1 MELGD
6 LRADYEHEGLV
17 ESEMLGDPTDQFKEW
32 LQLVIDHP
40 LGDWFE
46 PTAMTLATSTPM
58 GEVSARIV
66 LLKDIDAAGRM
77 VFFTSY
83 SSQKGSDLAA
93 NPRAALCFYWGQ
105 FGRQVRVEGT
115 IEKTSRLISQA
126 YFTSR
131 PRASQLGAV
140 ASEQSRVIAGRQVLE
155 QSLADAELK
164 FAGEAVALPD
174 DWGGY
179 ALTPVRFEFWQGRR
193 NRLHDRIVYRRAG
206 DTWVMERL
214 GP

>member
-6 LRADYEHEGLV
+6 LRADYEHAGLI
-17 ESEMLGDPTDQFKEW
+17 ESEMLGDPVDQFKEW
-32 LQLVIDHP
+32 LQQVIDRS

-46 PTAMTLATSTPM
+46 PTAMTLATATPDGM
-58 GEVSARIV
+58 PSARIV
-66 LLKDIDAAGRM
+66 LLKDIDGKGRM
-77 VFFTSY
+77 VFFTGY
-83 SSQKGSDLAA
+83 SSQKAADLAA

-105 FGRQVRVEGT
+105 LGRQVRIEGT
-115 IEKTSRLISQA
+115 IEKTSRAISEA

-140 ASEQSRVIAGRQVLE
+140 ASDQSRVIAGRDLLE

-164 FAGEAVALPD
+164 YAGGLVPLPE

-179 ALTPVRFEFWQGRR
+179 ALTPTKFEFWQGRR
-193 NRLHDRIVYRRAG
+193 NRLHDRIVYRREGEA
-206 DTWVMERL
+206 WAIERL

>member
-6 LRADYEHEGLV
+6 LRADYEHAGLV
-17 ESEMLGDPTDQFKEW
+17 ESEMLGDPVDQFKEW
-32 LQLVIDHP
+32 LQLVIDRP

-46 PTAMTLATSTPM
+46 PTAMTLATATPD
-58 GEVSARIV
+58 GIPSARIV
-66 LLKDIDAAGRM
+66 LLKDIDSQGRM

-83 SSQKGSDLAA
+83 SSQKGDDLAA

-105 FGRQVRVEGT
+105 LGRQVRIEGT
-115 IEKTSRLISQA
+115 IEKTSRAISEA
-126 YFTSR
+126 YFISR

-140 ASEQSRVIAGRQVLE
+140 ASDQSRVVAGRDSLE
-155 QSLADAELK
+155 KSLAEAELQY
-164 FAGEAVALPD
+164 AGGAVPLPE

-179 ALTPVRFEFWQGRR
+179 ALTPTKFEFWQGRR

-206 DTWVMERL
+206 EAWAMERL

>member
-6 LRADYEHEGLV
+6 LRADYEHAGLI
-17 ESEMLGDPTDQFKEW
+17 ETEMLGDPVDQFKEW
-32 LQLVIDHP
+32 LQQVIDHP

-46 PTAMTLATSTPM
+46 PTAMTLATATPDGM
-58 GEVSARIV
+58 PSARIV
-66 LLKDIDAAGRM
+66 LLKDIDAKGRM

-83 SSQKGSDLAA
+83 SSQKGDDLAS

-105 FGRQVRVEGT
+105 FGRQVRIEGT
-115 IEKTSRLISQA
+115 IEKTTRAISEA
-126 YFTSR
+126 YFSSR

-140 ASEQSRVIAGRQVLE
+140 ASEQSRLITGRDLLE
-155 QSLADAELK
+155 QSLADAEMK
-164 FAGEAVALPD
+164 YAGGAVPLPE

-179 ALTPVRFEFWQGRR
+179 ALTPMKFEFWQGRR
-193 NRLHDRIVYRRAG
+193 NRLHDRIVYRRDG
-206 DTWVMERL
+206 DAWGIERL